1 MLFSKSSNYPIG
13 LDISDLSLKLVQLIK
28 TRNKIKIQALG
39 KINLKKGLIEN
50 GEIKDKPAVIEAI
63 HKLIAKPKVGSVTAN
78 EVVACLPDT
87 KTFIKLIE
95 IEKTPN
101 NLIDIIGAEIEKHI
115 PLTIKEINYD
125 WQIIEEKRDKYSVL
139 IGAAPQN
146 IVNQYIDLLNEAN
159 LSISALEI
167 ESTAICRSLLAVEN
181 PEFKGKFDKNYS
193 IIDIGAKRTS
203 MTIYSQNT
211 IVLSISIP
219 ISGQEITERIAK
231 TLEIKN
237 EQAEKAKI
245 ICGLDKNK
253 AQGIIH
259 KILSNIINEL
269 NHKIKDTLEFYH
281 NHYPDRGPINEIL
294 LCGGGSKVKNI
305 DQIISQSINIDTK
318 KGNTFI
324 NLPEPDK
331 KFTQNFLETHN
342 LNMDFLK
349 NKKNKNVSIK
359 QDSSLSFTTA
369 IGLALRNIFID

>member
-28 TRNKIKIQALG
+28 K
-39 KINLKKGLIEN
+39 
-50 GEIKDKPAVIEAI
+50 
-63 HKLIAKPKVGSVTAN
+63 
-78 EVVACLPDT
+78 
-87 KTFIKLIE
+87 
-95 IEKTPN
+95 KTPN

-342 LNMDFLK
+342 LNWPCVIFLLIK
-349 NKKNKNVSIK
+349 LWRLAYLYYVNIKYYFPRTKKGNKIKINLSINKN
-359 QDSSLSFTTA
+359 SFLYFNYCHIYLYYYTSA
-369 IGLALRNIFID
+369 G